1 MAAKPTYEALE
12 QRIKQLET
20 ELEAHKTF
28 EIELNKSNKK
38 YRELYR
44 LTRLMAD
51 NAPDLLWA
59 KDMEDRH
66 IFVNR
71 AGCEKLLKASNTR
84 EPIGKKH
91 LYFAKREREQGH
103 IHTFGEQC
111 EDSDA
116 VVKKIK
122 RARRFIE
129 EGFVRED
136 YLVLDVNKAPIFDDK
151 GEMIGTVGCG
161 RDIGHERAMQNALEE
176 SERRFR
182 HIIEDVSEISI
193 QGYDEER
200 KVTFWNRASE
210 LIYGYT
216 EEEALGKKLEDL
228 IIPPPMRQTVKTL
241 HRRWITHGEKIPAG
255 ELTLMDKA
263 GNEVNVFSSHVMND
277 TQTGKEMFCIDIDL
291 SPIKKAEREKNELQE
306 QLIHSQKMEAVGSL
320 TSGIAHDFNN
330 ILQVIGGFTD
340 YLTLQQVEDE
350 QMTNGLVEI
359 RKATDRAMDLIQR
372 LMAFS
377 RKTSVLKNCP
387 TKTNIEVK
395 RAQELMKNIIPKMI
409 RIETHLPNEVMD
421 VNVDPV
427 QIEQI
432 ILNLGTNAADAM
444 PDGGTISISTANRVL
459 HEVPAID
466 RDAPHLSGDFVEL
479 SFTDTGHGMD
489 EATQEQIFNPFFTT
503 KPSGKGT
510 GLGLASV
517 YGIVKTNGGLVRCE
531 SRPGRGTTF
540 KIYFPAVSVRS
551 KGRNHMKSNPMV
563 RGTETI
569 LMVDD
574 EASII
579 TFVSKA
585 LTLFGYTFLSAS
597 SGEAALEIIH
607 SQKTP
612 IDLVLL
618 DINMPGMGG
627 QQCLR
632 KITEMAPDLKVIVSS
647 GYSDDPIIST
657 CLASGAVSYLKKPYK
672 IPTMLTLI
680 RDVIDEK

>member
-12 QRIKQLET
+12 QKVKQLEE
-20 ELEAHKTF
+20 ELEVHRKL

-38 YRELYR
+38 YKEFYR

-66 IFVNR
+66 IFVNK
-71 AGCEKLLKASNTR
+71 AGCEKLLKASDTL
-84 EPIGKKH
+84 EPVGKKH
-91 LYFAKREREQGH
+91 LYFANRERNRGY
-103 IHTFGEQC
+103 IHNFGEQC

-122 RARRFIE
+122 TARRFIE
-129 EGFVRED
+129 EGFVREN
-136 YLVLDVNKAPIFDDK
+136 YLMLDVNKAPIFDDN

-161 RDIGHERAMQNALEE
+161 RDISHEKVMQKALQE
-176 SERRFR
+176 SEKRFR
-182 HIIEDVSEISI
+182 HIIEDVSAISI

-200 KVTFWNRASE
+200 RVTFWNRASE

-228 IIPPPMRQTVKTL
+228 IIPPAMRQTVKTL
-241 HRRWITHGEKIPAG
+241 HRRWVTHGEKIPAG
-255 ELTLMDKA
+255 ELTLMDKV

-277 TQTGKEMFCIDIDL
+277 MQTGKEMFCIDIDL
-291 SPIKKAEREKNELQE
+291 SPIKKAEREKRELQK
-306 QLIHSQKMEAVGSL
+306 QLLHSQKMEAMGSL

-340 YLTLQQVEDE
+340 YLTMGTVEDE
-350 QMTNGLVEI
+350 QMTNGLAEI
-359 RKATDRAMDLIQR
+359 RKATDRAMDLIKR

-387 TKTNIEVK
+387 AKTNIEVK
-395 RAQELMKNIIPKMI
+395 RAQELMKNLLPKMI
-409 RIETHLPNEVMD
+409 RIETHLPEEVLD
-421 VNVDPV
+421 VKVDPV

-459 HEVPAID
+459 HEVPAMD
-466 RDAPHLSGDFVEL
+466 PDAPPLSGNFVEL
-479 SFTDTGHGMD
+479 TFADTGHGMD
-489 EATQEQIFNPFFTT
+489 EATQEQIFSPFFTT
-503 KPSGKGT
+503 KLPDKGT

-531 SRPGRGTTF
+531 SQPGQGATF
-540 KIYFPAVSVRS
+540 KIYFPALSIKP
-551 KGRNHMKSNPMV
+551 KGRNHLESDLMV

-574 EASII
+574 EPSIL

-585 LTLFGYTFLSAS
+585 LNLFGYTFLSAT

-607 SQKTP
+607 SPKIP

-627 QQCLR
+627 HQCLR
-632 KITEMAPDLKVIVSS
+632 KITEIAPDLKVIVSS
-647 GYSDDPIIST
+647 GYSDDPVINA

-680 RDVIDEK
+680 RDILDK